1 MPFELDETYESGVNI
16 KVVGVGGGGN
26 NAIKNMIDAN
36 VKGVEFIAMNTDRQ
50 ALLKVKEARQIVI
63 GEKSTKGLGAGA
75 NPEIGKQAALDSI
88 DDIESALDGAH
99 MVFITAGMGG
109 GTGTGAAPIVAE
121 CAKKRGILTVGI
133 VTKPFL
139 FEGAKRMSQA
149 EKGIIELE
157 KFVDSLIII
166 PNEKLK
172 SVSDKPITLMNAFQ
186 ESDNVLCN
194 GVRSISH
201 LINVEGYINLD
212 FADVTTVM
220 KDNGYAHMGVGVAS
234 GQNKAVDAAVKAISS
249 PLLETDISGATGLL
263 FSITVSPDIAL
274 DDIIKAADLIH
285 EQANKASSEA
295 DVICGINFDTELAN
309 DTMSVTLIATGF
321 EKKGIPSAEKEIAQK
336 LPSKVETTVK
346 SASAQQK
353 VKPVEEPEEDET
365 EAAISDQ
372 DFADIM
378 EMLKKGPEKK

>member
-1 MPFELDETYESGVNI
+1 MAFELEETYESGVNI
-16 KVVGVGGGGN
+16 KVIGVGGGGN
-26 NAIKNMIDAN
+26 NAIRNMINAN
-36 VKGVEFIAMNTDRQ
+36 VKGVEFIAMNTDKQ
-50 ALLKVKEARQIVI
+50 ALLKVKEATQIVI

-88 DDIESALDGAH
+88 DAIEAAIDGAN

-109 GTGTGAAPIVAE
+109 GTGTGAAPVVAE
-121 CAKKRGILTVGI
+121 LAKKKGILTVGI

-139 FEGAKRMSQA
+139 FEGTKRMTQA

-285 EQANKASSEA
+285 EQASKASSEA
-295 DVICGINFDTELAN
+295 DVICGINFDTDLAN

-321 EKKGIPSAEKEIAQK
+321 AKKEDPSVEKEIAQN
-336 LPSKVETTVK
+336 LPAKVETTAK
-346 SASAQQK
+346 TAQQK
-353 VKPVEEPEEDET
+353 VKPAVIEEPEEDDD

-372 DFADIM
+372 DFEAIM
-378 EMLKKGPEKK
+378 QMLKKGPEKQ